1 MKMLMARIENIIKNN
16 YIKLYTKQL
25 DDIAESVNKINGKR
39 RFIIVS
45 DVIYS
50 TLRYGA
56 SPNNYLNF
64 EFYNLDS
71 AKRNTY
77 VTHRISENMIKK
89 FNDNDYRE
97 IFEDKT
103 QFAEVF
109 KDYFGREWISLKDLE
124 FDNFVKF
131 IKNKEKLIYKPIGLA
146 QGQGIKKIETKSFK
160 DYKHMYN
167 YLKDTYGDDGILE
180 EWIVQHDEVSR
191 LYNKSVN
198 PVRIVTV
205 NNGGKCN
212 ILVAG
217 LTIGNGRDISN
228 ASCNDLVSPIDINT
242 GILKFP
248 AVDSEGQ
255 IFDRHPITNEIIE
268 GFKIPY
274 WEEIIKLVEE
284 ASLVVPNIKYVG
296 WDIAVTPG
304 GGY

>member
-1 MKMLMARIENIIKNN
+1 MKMLMARRQNILKNN

-25 DDIAESVNKINGKR
+25 GDIAESVNKINGKR
-39 RFIIVS
+39 RFIIVA

-131 IKNKEKLIYKPIGLA
+131 IKNK
-146 QGQGIKKIETKSFK
+146 KI
-160 DYKHMYN
+160 
-167 YLKDTYGDDGILE
+167 
-180 EWIVQHDEVSR
+180 
-191 LYNKSVN
+191 
-198 PVRIVTV
+198 
-205 NNGGKCN
+205 
-212 ILVAG
+212 
-217 LTIGNGRDISN
+217 
-228 ASCNDLVSPIDINT
+228 
-242 GILKFP
+242 
-248 AVDSEGQ
+248 
-255 IFDRHPITNEIIE
+255 
-268 GFKIPY
+268 
-274 WEEIIKLVEE
+274 
-284 ASLVVPNIKYVG
+284 
-296 WDIAVTPG
+296 
-304 GGY
+304 